1 MLIFDIETEPAPM
14 DVLQRIAKPFDPA
27 SMPHPGTFDPSSVKT
42 GNLKD
47 QAKID
52 EKIEA
57 ARVAHA
63 TLVDR
68 YESDLVEAEARH
80 WAEIQDKA
88 ALNANIGC
96 VCAIGYRNDSGKVII
111 ETALDRPEQKLL
123 ENFWQIY
130 HKCLK
135 QDRPLVGFNIKG
147 FDVPFIAR
155 RSWAY
160 GIKTPQNLTNATGQW
175 LNPAFVDLMERWQ
188 CGNRRDYASLDTIC
202 KSFGLQT
209 KPDDCSGA
217 EFARL
222 LRGDDKEKQ
231 SAINY
236 LTGDLEM
243 TWQLAER
250 MGVASVSA

>member
-27 SMPHPGTFDPSSVKT
+27 SMPHPGEFNPSSVKL

-47 QAKID
+47 QAKIT

-68 YESDLVEAEARH
+68 YESDLIEAEARH
-80 WAEIQDKA
+80 LAEIMDKA
-88 ALNANIGC
+88 ALNASIGC
-96 VCAIGYRNDSGKVII
+96 ICAIGYRNDAGKVII
-111 ETALDRPEQKLL
+111 ETALDHSEDDLIDR
-123 ENFWQIY
+123 FWTRYNRCI
-130 HKCLK
+130 K
-135 QDRPLVGFNIKG
+135 QDRPLVGFNIKN
-147 FDVPFIAR
+147 FDVPFITR

-160 GIKTPQNLTNATGQW
+160 GIRTPQNLTNATGQW
-175 LNPAFVDLMERWQ
+175 LNPAFIDLMERWQ
-188 CGNRRDYASLDTIC
+188 CGNRKDYASMDTIC
-202 KSFGLQT
+202 RAFGLQT

-222 LRGDDKEKQ
+222 LRGDESEKQ

-236 LTGDLEM
+236 LIGDLEM

-250 MGVASVSA
+250 MGVATASA